1 MAEPKKKRSL
11 ITTLALLFT
20 LVFLLV
26 LASCVGMCAYG
37 SSVPEAHTAS
47 GSEVIKADIDDVFA
61 MQADV
66 QKHPEWHDL
75 VAEIKDYKEEEDG
88 TASWHEVWK
97 DGNEFG
103 MKRTAYIEGKLIR
116 VQIEDKAEVFNG
128 SWTFD
133 FEEVEGGTKVTIT
146 ENGNIPNAFIR
157 GMYHLT
163 TEPDQTL
170 KEHLKRMKTEAEK
183 RATK

>member
-11 ITTLALLFT
+11 ITTLAMLAT
-20 LVFLLV
+20 LVFLLM

-37 SSVPEAHTAS
+37 STIPEGHTVS

-61 MQADV
+61 MQSNV
-66 QKHPEWHDL
+66 QEYPKWHDL
-75 VAEIKDYKEEEDG
+75 VAEIKDYKENEDG
-88 TASWHEVWK
+88 TASWTEIWK

-103 MKRTAYIEGKLIR
+103 MKRTAYVRNKIIR
-116 VQIEDKAEVFNG
+116 VEIEDRAEVFNG

-146 ENGNIPNAFIR
+146 ENGNIPNNFIR
-157 GMYHLT
+157 GMYHLA

-170 KEHLKRMKTEAEK
+170 KEHLKRMKTEAEI
-183 RATK
+183 RAAK